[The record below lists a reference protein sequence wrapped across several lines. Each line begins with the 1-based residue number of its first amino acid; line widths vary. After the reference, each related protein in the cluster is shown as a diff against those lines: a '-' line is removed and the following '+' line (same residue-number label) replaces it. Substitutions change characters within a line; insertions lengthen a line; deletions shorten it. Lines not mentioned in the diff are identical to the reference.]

1 MLGSFTF
8 MEKEIGWYAI
18 AALIGAL
25 VAGTFSYQTAKKKGI
40 NEVRIVILL
49 LFCSVGVFIG
59 GHLLYGIT
67 NLDKIWI
74 LGKITNF
81 ADFIGGISLIFGG
94 QVFYGGLL
102 GGIAA
107 GVIYAK
113 VTKLERFGEYA
124 DVLAAAVPLFHCFG
138 RIGCF
143 LGGCCY
149 GIESDFG
156 FTFHNAVI
164 ESANGVNRFPVQL
177 FEAGFNLLLFAFML
191 ALLVKGKLKNRLF
204 LLYMAI
210 YAVGRFI
217 LEFFRGDSY
226 RGFLFGL
233 STSQIISILIL
244 VALGVYAIVC
254 LARKSGKAEKI

>member
-8 MEKEIGWYAI
+8 LGKEFGWYAI
-18 AALIGAL
+18 AALVGAL
-25 VAGTFSYQTAKKKGI
+25 IAGVFSYQAAKKKGI
-40 NEVRIVILL
+40 DEVRIVILL
-49 LFCSVGVFIG
+49 LFSSIGVLIG
-59 GHLLYGIT
+59 GHILYGIT

-74 LGKITNF
+74 LGKVTSF
-81 ADFIGGISLIFGG
+81 ADFIAGVSAIFGG

-107 GVIYAK
+107 GAVYAK

-124 DVLAAAVPLFHCFG
+124 DVLAVAVPLFHCFG

-156 FTFHNAVI
+156 FTFHNAII

-177 FEAGFNLLLFAFML
+177 FEAGFNLLLFAFIL
-191 ALLVKGKLKNRLF
+191 TLLVKSKLKNRLF

-217 LEFFRGDSY
+217 LEFFRGDTY

-244 VALGVYAIVC
+244 AALSVYTVVC
-254 LARKSGKAEKI
+254 LVKKPGKAEKI